1 VIVSI
6 STNCLLILEI
16 IGMYD
21 VKHIMMH
28 CDVAYKTIISVLKV
42 STDIFTS
49 ILARAIGLAAMSVIM
64 SFSTFKTDVIL
75 YVYVYY
81 ILHFISSSMA
91 YVHPNCP

>member
-1 VIVSI
+1 
-6 STNCLLILEI
+6 
-16 IGMYD
+16 MYD